1 MRTMHV
7 LVATDGTLDP
17 ELTAPLVASLAGG
30 GGRATVLSIIE
41 INRNML
47 RDLRSLY
54 GERSVERTDQDAEY
68 VGLQPDSSSGV
79 TADWPGDD
87 QMLKRYMEDQTAQR
101 TSSMVGALTIAGVTA
116 EVVAREGED
125 AARAIIT
132 AIGELEVDVVCVGSH
147 GRGLFE
153 GVLGSTGTKL
163 ARRAPC
169 PVLII
174 RS

>member
-1 MRTMHV
+1 MHV

-17 ELTAPLVASLAGG
+17 ERTTPFVTALAGSD
-30 GGRATVLSIIE
+30 GRVTVLSIVE

-54 GERSVERTDQDAEY
+54 GERSVGRTDQDAEY
-68 VGLQPDSSSGV
+68 VGLQPDASSGV
-79 TADWPGDD
+79 TPDWPGDD
-87 QMLKRYMEDQTAQR
+87 QMLTRYLEDQAERRTA
-101 TSSMVGALTIAGVTA
+101 SMLRALQSAGVAA
-116 EVVAREGED
+116 EAVAREGED
-125 AARAIIT
+125 AARGIIAAIP
-132 AIGELEVDVVCVGSH
+132 ELGADVVCVGSH